1 MLKIN
6 AFHRSV
12 GVLRL
17 ASILDRHMS
26 AMKFVCSQGDLNTHL
41 SIVSRAVP
49 SRPNKPVLANIL
61 VKVDE
66 DAQRITLTS
75 FDETLGIQTSFSAH
89 VEEGGILTVPAK
101 LLGDIVAKL
110 PPEDLDFSQSNTEPV
125 ITLTCSAG
133 EYQVRGMDAT
143 DYPNLPLVEDGQVAS
158 VSAESILEGLRGALF
173 ATSSDETKQVLTGV
187 HVVAEPENLEFAA
200 TDGHRLAVVQSVDD
214 SGMDLAIDVTVP
226 GKALRELERLLQS
239 YQGTEPISLRFDPT
253 QVVFELGH
261 QRITT
266 RLLEGQYPN
275 YRQLIPK
282 QFERQLT
289 IDRKQLMSALER
301 IGVLADQ
308 RNNIVKLSIAGSAQ
322 TLALSVEAQ
331 EVGSGREEMS
341 AQVTGEDLDIA
352 FNVRYLLEGLRALPS
367 PEVQLQCNSATS
379 PAILTPVSGLQ
390 MTYLVMPV
398 QIRS

>member
-1 MLKIN
+1 M
-6 AFHRSV
+6 
-12 GVLRL
+12 LRL
-17 ASILDRHMS
+17 ASILDIDMS
-26 AMKFVCSQGDLNTHL
+26 AIKFVCSQGDLNTHL

-61 VKVDE
+61 VNVDE
-66 DAQRITLTS
+66 DTQRITLTS

-89 VEEGGILTVPAK
+89 VDTGGILTVPAK

-110 PPEDLDFSQSNTEPV
+110 PPEDLDFIQSETEPV

-133 EYQVRGMDAT
+133 EYCVRGMDAA

-214 SGMDLAIDVTVP
+214 SGVDLSIDVTVP
-226 GKALRELERLLQS
+226 GKALRELERLLQA
-239 YQGTEPISLRFDPT
+239 YQGTEPVALRFDPT

-275 YRQLIPK
+275 YRQLIPRK
-282 QFERQLT
+282 FERQLT
-289 IDRKQLMSALER
+289 IDRKQLMAALER

-308 RNNIVKLSIAGSAQ
+308 RNNIVKLSIANTGQ

-341 AQVTGEDLDIA
+341 AQVTGDDLDIA

-367 PEVQLQCNSATS
+367 SEIQLQCNSATS

>member
-1 MLKIN
+1 
-6 AFHRSV
+6 
-12 GVLRL
+12 
-17 ASILDRHMS
+17 
-26 AMKFVCSQGDLNTHL
+26 MKFVCSQGDLNTHL

-49 SRPNKPVLANIL
+49 SRPSKPVLANIL

-66 DAQRITLTS
+66 ETQRITLTS

-89 VEEGGILTVPAK
+89 VDSGGILTIPAK

-110 PPEDLDFSQSNTEPV
+110 PPEDLDFSQSNSEPV
-125 ITLTCSAG
+125 ISLSCSAG
-133 EYQVRGMDAT
+133 EYQVRGMEAT
-143 DYPNLPLVEDGQVAS
+143 DYPNLPLVEDGQVAN
-158 VSAESILEGLRGALF
+158 VSAESILEGLKGALF

-200 TDGHRLAVVQSVDD
+200 TDGHRLAVVQSGDD
-214 SGMDLAIDVTVP
+214 SGVDLSIDVTVP
-226 GKALRELERLLQS
+226 GKALRELERMLQAH
-239 YQGTEPISLRFDPT
+239 QGTEPIALRFDPT
-253 QVVFELGH
+253 QVVFELGN

-275 YRQLIPK
+275 YRLLIPK

-289 IDRKQLMSALER
+289 VDRKQLMAALER

-308 RNNIVKLSIAGSAQ
+308 RNNIVKLSIGSSKQ
-322 TLALSVEAQ
+322 ILALSVEAQ

-341 AQVTGEDLDIA
+341 AQVTGDDLDIA

-367 PEVQLQCNSATS
+367 AEVQLQSNSSTS

>member
-1 MLKIN
+1 
-6 AFHRSV
+6 
-12 GVLRL
+12 
-17 ASILDRHMS
+17 
-26 AMKFVCSQGDLNTHL
+26 MKFVCSQGDLNTHI

-61 VKVDE
+61 VKVD
-66 DAQRITLTS
+66 DDTQRITLTS

-89 VEEGGILTVPAK
+89 VETGGILTVPAK

-110 PPEDLDFSQSNTEPV
+110 PPEDLDFSQSDTEPV

-133 EYQVRGMDAT
+133 EYQVRGMEAN
-143 DYPNLPLVEDGQVAS
+143 DYPNLPLVEDGQIAN

-187 HVVAEPENLEFAA
+187 HLAAEPENLEFAA
-200 TDGHRLAVVQSVDD
+200 TDGHRLAVVQRVDD
-214 SGMDLAIDVTVP
+214 SGVDLSINVTVP
-226 GKALRELERLLQS
+226 GKALRELERLLQT
-239 YQGTEPISLRFDPT
+239 YQGTDPVALRFDPT

-275 YRQLIPK
+275 YRQLIPR

-289 IDRKQLMSALER
+289 IDRKQFMAALER

-308 RNNIVKLSIAGSAQ
+308 RNNIVKLSIDSADQ

-341 AQVTGEDLDIA
+341 AQVTGDDLDIA

-367 PEVQLQCNSATS
+367 SEIQLQCNSATS
-379 PAILTPVSGLQ
+379 PVILTPMSGLK

>member
-1 MLKIN
+1 
-6 AFHRSV
+6 
-12 GVLRL
+12 
-17 ASILDRHMS
+17 
-26 AMKFVCSQGDLNTHL
+26 MKFVCSQGDLNTHL

-49 SRPNKPVLANIL
+49 SRPSKPVLANIL

-66 DAQRITLTS
+66 ATQRIMLTS

-89 VEEGGILTVPAK
+89 VDSGGVLTVPAK

-110 PPEDLDFSQSNTEPV
+110 PSEDLDFSQSDTEPV

-133 EYQVRGMDAT
+133 RYQVRGMDAA
-143 DYPNLPLVEDGQVAS
+143 DYPKLPLVEDGQIAN
-158 VSAESILEGLRGALF
+158 VSAESILEGLKGALF

-187 HVVAEPENLEFAA
+187 HMVAEPEMLEFAA
-200 TDGHRLAVVQSVDD
+200 TDGHRLAVVKSVDD
-214 SGMDLAIDVTVP
+214 SGMELAIDVTVP
-226 GKALRELERLLQS
+226 GKALRELERILQS
-239 YQGTEPISLRFDPT
+239 YQGTEPIALRFDHT

-261 QRITT
+261 QTITT

-275 YRQLIPK
+275 YRQLIPR

-289 IDRKQLMSALER
+289 LDRKQLMAALER

-308 RNNIVKLSIAGSAQ
+308 RNNIVKLSIISAEQ
-322 TLALSVEAQ
+322 AIALSVEAQ
-331 EVGSGREEMS
+331 EVGSGREEMT
-341 AQVTGEDLDIA
+341 AQVTGDDLDIA

-367 PEVQLQCNSATS
+367 AEVQLQCNSPTS
-379 PAILTPVSGLQ
+379 PAILTPVSGVQ

>member
-1 MLKIN
+1 
-6 AFHRSV
+6 
-12 GVLRL
+12 
-17 ASILDRHMS
+17 
-26 AMKFVCSQGDLNTHL
+26 MKFVCSQGDLNTHL

>member
-1 MLKIN
+1 M
-6 AFHRSV
+6 SV
-12 GVLRL
+12 
-17 ASILDRHMS
+17 
-26 AMKFVCSQGDLNTHL
+26 MKFVCSQGDLNTHL

-61 VKVDE
+61 VNVDE
-66 DAQRITLTS
+66 ESQRITLTS

-89 VEEGGILTVPAK
+89 VEAGGVITVPAK

-110 PPEDLDFSQSNTEPV
+110 PSEDLDFSQSETEPV
-125 ITLTCSAG
+125 ISLTCSAG
-133 EYQVRGMDAT
+133 AYQVRGMEAT
-143 DYPNLPLVEDGQVAS
+143 DYPKLPMVEDGQVANM
-158 VSAESILEGLRGALF
+158 SADSILEGLKGALF

-187 HVVAEPENLEFAA
+187 HVIAEPESLEFAA
-200 TDGHRLAVVQSVDD
+200 TDGHRLAVVQNVDD
-214 SGMDLAIDVTVP
+214 SGIDLTIDVTVP
-226 GKALRELERLLQS
+226 GKALRELERLLQAH
-239 YQGTEPISLRFDPT
+239 QGGEPITLRFDPT

-275 YRQLIPK
+275 YRQLIPRN
-282 QFERQLT
+282 FERQLT
-289 IDRKQLMSALER
+289 IDRKQLMAALER

-308 RNNIVKLSIAGSAQ
+308 RNNIVKLSILGGDQA
-322 TLALSVEAQ
+322 LALSAEAQ
-331 EVGSGREEMS
+331 EVGSGREELT
-341 AQVTGEDLDIA
+341 AQVTGDDLDIA

-367 PEVQLQCNSATS
+367 SEIQLQCNSATS
-379 PAILTPVSGLQ
+379 PAILTPVSGLK

>member
-1 MLKIN
+1 MKQMEP
-6 AFHRSV
+6 FHTSCR
-12 GVLRL
+12 VLRL
-17 ASILDRHMS
+17 ASILDSYMS

-61 VKVDE
+61 VKVD
-66 DAQRITLTS
+66 DSSQRITLTS
-75 FDETLGIQTSFSAH
+75 FDETLGIQTSFSAQ
-89 VEEGGILTVPAK
+89 VDAGGLLTIPAK

-110 PPEDLDFSQSNTEPV
+110 PSEDLDFCQLDAEPV

-133 EYQVRGMDAT
+133 KYQVRGMDAA
-143 DYPNLPLVEDGQVAS
+143 DYPKLPLVENGEVAN
-158 VSAESILEGLRGALF
+158 VAAESILEGLKGSLF

-200 TDGHRLAVVQSVDD
+200 TDGHRLAVVKSIDD
-214 SGMDLAIDVTVP
+214 SGVDLAIDVTVP
-226 GKALRELERLLQS
+226 GKALRELERLLQA
-239 YQGTEPISLRFDPT
+239 YPGDNPILLRFDPT
-253 QVVFELGH
+253 QVVFELDH

-275 YRQLIPK
+275 YRQLIPR

-289 IDRKQLMSALER
+289 IDRKHLIAALER

-308 RNNIVKLSIAGSAQ
+308 RNNIVKLSIISSEQA
-322 TLALSVEAQ
+322 LALSVEAQ
-331 EVGSGREEMS
+331 EVGSGREEMT
-341 AQVTGEDLDIA
+341 AQVTGDSLDIA

-367 PEVQLQCNSATS
+367 DEVQLQCNSATS
-379 PAILTPVSGLQ
+379 PAILTPVSSSQ

-398 QIRS
+398 QIRG